1 MRFAT
6 NQGFNTGDH
15 FYSYLKD
22 SFDVLYEEG
31 KTHPKMMSVG
41 LHCRIIGKPGRIQ
54 ALKKFLDYIKKHKHV
69 WICKRVDIA
78 KHWIKNY
85 SKKIIFTNGLIDLA
99 QPRLGS
105 KVIFRTDDF
114 FASAKRIID
123 PSPPV
128 FKEGVF
134 DINGKWMDGWE
145 SRRKRTVG
153 HDYLIIK
160 LGKPGSISKV
170 NVDTSHFNGN
180 QPSMISIDACNS
192 KSNNIKNFKWK
203 SLVGKKKTKANS
215 PHIFKTSSKSVFTH
229 IKLNIFPDGGVA
241 RLRLFGNI
249 STENNN
255 FGNKTINLAS
265 LLDGAS
271 VIACNNE
278 HFGKAE
284 NILAPGK
291 AKNMGDG
298 WETRRRRD
306 KGFDW
311 LILNSIDG
319 EMINKIEISTH
330 HFKGNFPSH
339 CSLQAAYIPTNKSS
353 SSIVNSSKKWKILM
367 NKTTL
372 KANKTHTF
380 KNTLMKKNKVN
391 YIKINIFPDG
401 GISRFR
407 IFGKAR

>member
-1 MRFAT
+1 M
-6 NQGFNTGDH
+6 
-15 FYSYLKD
+15 
-22 SFDVLYEEG
+22 
-31 KTHPKMMSVG
+31 
-41 LHCRIIGKPGRIQ
+41 
-54 ALKKFLDYIKKHKHV
+54 
-69 WICKRVDIA
+69 
-78 KHWIKNY
+78 

-114 FASAKRIID
+114 FAYADRIID
-123 PSPPV
+123 PSAPI
-128 FKEGVF
+128 FKEGLF
-134 DINGKWMDGWE
+134 DKNGKWMDGWE
-145 SRRKRTVG
+145 SRRKRTPG

-180 QPSMISIDACNS
+180 QPSKISIEACNS

-203 SLVGKKKTKANS
+203 SLLGKKKTKANS
-215 PHIFKTSSKSVFTH
+215 HHIFKTSSKSVFTH

-241 RLRLFGNI
+241 RLRLYGNI
-249 STENNN
+249 SKEKND
-255 FGNKTINLAS
+255 FKNKTINLAS

-319 EMINKIEISTH
+319 EKIDKIEISTH

-339 CSLQAAYIPTNKSS
+339 CSLQAAYITTKKSS
-353 SSIVNSSKKWKILM
+353 SSIVSGSSKWKTLM
-367 NKTTL
+367 NKTML

-380 KNTLMKKNKVN
+380 RNVLMKNDKINF
-391 YIKINIFPDG
+391 IKINIFPDG

-407 IFGKAR
+407 IFGKAK